1 MKNFR
6 VTFSA
11 TQEHIDVT
19 AADQHKAIKIGA
31 NYLGA
36 RGYEKELSVREL
48 PRAKAELDANSEAEL
63 VLAALDT
70 GNWKLERAQPSAIF
84 TKRANEDNAWM
95 VSRHGRLYCAVREG
109 AGYGQ
114 RHWFG
119 PTALKA
125 LQNAASDLQVPLV
138 VPAEGER
145 S

>member
-19 AADQHKAIKIGA
+19 VADQHKAIKIGA

-48 PRAKAELDANSEAEL
+48 PRAKAELDANGEAEL

-70 GNWKLERAQPSAIF
+70 GNWKLERVQPSAVF
-84 TKRANEDNAWM
+84 TKRANEENAWM
-95 VSRHGRLYCAVREG
+95 VSRQSTPYCAVREG

-125 LQNAASDLQVPLV
+125 LQKAASDLQVPLI
-138 VPAEGER
+138 VPAEGEQ